1 MRQGLLRRQQGS
13 SPQRQQQQQ
22 GSSPQRQ
29 KQQGS
34 SQGSNL
40 QRLQQGSSSQR
51 QRQGSSPQRQPSG
64 IPKRQD
70 SPWPNLPK
78 ESSQHRQPRQHHPY
92 HPEVSEPQVGHYAAY
107 SGNPG
112 AQAYYTAAHPHHPQT
127 QKPYHDHV
135 YTRASAKKLY
145 KQVRISLLRVTG
157 HSADNRRSIS
167 VVPMCKSLIQK
178 CPASINL

>member
-22 GSSPQRQ
+22 QQGSSPQGQ
-29 KQQGS
+29 QQQGS

-64 IPKRQD
+64 ILKRQD

-92 HPEVSEPQVGHYAAY
+92 HPEVSGPQAGHYVAY

-112 AQAYYTAAHPHHPQT
+112 AQAYYTAAHPHHLQT

-135 YTRASAKKLY
+135 YARASAKKLY
-145 KQVRISLLRVTG
+145 KQVTISF
-157 HSADNRRSIS
+157 
-167 VVPMCKSLIQK
+167 
-178 CPASINL
+178 

>member
-1 MRQGLLRRQQGS
+1 MIFVPLFYRLVRQGLLRRQQGS
-13 SPQRQQQQQ
+13 STQRQQ
-22 GSSPQRQ
+22 GSSPQR
-29 KQQGS
+29 QQGS

-40 QRLQQGSSSQR
+40 QRSQQGSSSHR

-92 HPEVSEPQVGHYAAY
+92 HPEVSGPQAGHYAAY
-107 SGNPG
+107 SGNLG
-112 AQAYYTAAHPHHPQT
+112 AQAYYTTAHPHHLQI

-135 YTRASAKKLY
+135 YARASAKKLY
-145 KQVRISLLRVTG
+145 KQVTFFSYRPFLESWT
-157 HSADNRRSIS
+157 SRSH
-167 VVPMCKSLIQK
+167 
-178 CPASINL
+178 